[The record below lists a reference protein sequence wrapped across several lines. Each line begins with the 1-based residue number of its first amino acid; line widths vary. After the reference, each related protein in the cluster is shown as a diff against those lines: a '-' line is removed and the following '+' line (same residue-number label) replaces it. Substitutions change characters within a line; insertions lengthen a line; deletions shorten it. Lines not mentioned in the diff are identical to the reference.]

1 MKYRREAVFPCKLL
15 IGFTKEQRA
24 ALDKVADREERA
36 VASIV
41 RECVD
46 LHLEKIGDGRHGAA
60 F

>member
-1 MKYRREAVFPCKLL
+1 MSYRREAVFPCKFIL
-15 IGFTKEQRA
+15 GFTKEQRT
-24 ALDKVADREERA
+24 ALNKIADREERA

-46 LHLEKIGDGRHGAA
+46 LHLEKIGDRRRGTA